1 MKVLCCEKK
10 QEREE
15 GPSVEMMDREKKRCS
30 VVKEDEL
37 GFPELLGSTPRS
49 REKDNE
55 ERFAGAERRERE
67 ASMCVCVREREV
79 INKNQG
85 YYWTLFFSVLP
96 ILPLSTRSTPTV
108 KLPRNI

>member
-1 MKVLCCEKK
+1 MKVLCGEKK

-49 REKDNE
+49 LRKDNE
-55 ERFAGAERRERE
+55 ERFAGAELREGSECMKR
-67 ASMCVCVREREV
+67 
-79 INKNQG
+79 
-85 YYWTLFFSVLP
+85 
-96 ILPLSTRSTPTV
+96 
-108 KLPRNI
+108 

>member
-1 MKVLCCEKK
+1 M
-10 QEREE
+10 R
-15 GPSVEMMDREKKRCS
+15 SVSGRCS
-30 VVKEDEL
+30 HIIFTL
-37 GFPELLGSTPRS
+37 FQARS
-49 REKDNE
+49 AMVDNE